1 MPTSAVIGPA
11 LVGLAALLLPLAG
24 FGHRFKVWG
33 LRTAFAVAALASVAA
48 AVGTALCLVSL
59 SQDSPGSVVVT
70 WLALAGAVAGLAAL
84 AVPARRVAVSLRAP
98 SIDDLSTDIED
109 PPRFVALAAG
119 PPTPAPAGGAER
131 PERSHPDLKP
141 LELDLPADAAFAAV
155 QAAAHELGW
164 DVVAASPG
172 EGRLEA
178 VATTFWFGFRG
189 DVVVRVRTRD
199 DVGSRVDVRSV
210 SRAGGRDLGANAARV
225 REFLDLVGGGG

>member
-1 MPTSAVIGPA
+1 MPTSAVIGPG

-24 FGHRFKVWG
+24 FGHRFKLWG
-33 LRTAFAVAALASVAA
+33 LRTAFGVAVFASVIAA
-48 AVGTALCLVSL
+48 GGTALCLVSL
-59 SQDSPGSVVVT
+59 SQDSAGSVVVT
-70 WLALAGAVAGLAAL
+70 WLALAGAVAGLVAL

-98 SIDDLSTDIED
+98 SIDDLSTDVED
-109 PPRFVALAAG
+109 PPRFVALATG
-119 PPTPAPAGGAER
+119 PPTPAPTGAADR

-164 DVVAASPG
+164 DVVAASPAD
-172 EGRLEA
+172 GRLEA
-178 VATTFWFGFRG
+178 TATTFWFGFRG
-189 DVVVRVRTRD
+189 DVVVRVRARD